1 MIENRYTE
9 MPLLQIL
16 KGTPPGVHIR
26 YLWIECIVLSLV
38 PLGTTEMFEREV
50 EIEPRGNR
58 ALLVHGLTVSANDP
72 HQN

>member
-1 MIENRYTE
+1 MIEKQYSE
-9 MPLLQIL
+9 MSLLQIL
-16 KGTPPGVHIR
+16 KGTEPGVHIR

-38 PLGTTEMFEREV
+38 PLGTTEMFERVV

-58 ALLVHGLTVSANDP
+58 ALLVHSLAVSANDT